1 MNSCNPYAR
10 GGITAVRCDSFKT
23 LSFLGLLLCLSPQ
36 VIVADTP
43 TVNGVQAVDQQK
55 KNFTGKVVSDSG
67 ETLPGA
73 AVRVVGSTRGV
84 TTDLDGSF
92 TIEVSENDKLEISYL
107 GMVTQTIDVR
117 GKNNQVITLKSQ
129 QSELDEV
136 TVVAFAK
143 QKKES
148 VIASVSTIRPSELK
162 VPSSNLTTA
171 LAGRL
176 AGVIAYQRS
185 GEPGQ
190 DNADFF
196 VRGVTTFGTGKA
208 NPLIL
213 IDGIE
218 LTSALRFHRLTHEI
232 PF

>member
-107 GMVTQTIDVR
+107 GM
-117 GKNNQVITLKSQ
+117 
-129 QSELDEV
+129 
-136 TVVAFAK
+136 
-143 QKKES
+143 
-148 VIASVSTIRPSELK
+148 
-162 VPSSNLTTA
+162 
-171 LAGRL
+171 
-176 AGVIAYQRS
+176 
-185 GEPGQ
+185 
-190 DNADFF
+190 
-196 VRGVTTFGTGKA
+196 
-208 NPLIL
+208 
-213 IDGIE
+213 
-218 LTSALRFHRLTHEI
+218 
-232 PF
+232 